1 MHKKFVVYLEV
12 PIFFHRKRKKIK
24 LQMQSWK
31 NFNIGPKTH
40 LIAQRSP
47 LEGLVINL
55 FNFFQLV
62 TFFCHK

>member
-12 PIFFHRKRKKIK
+12 PVFFHRKRKKIK

-40 LIAQRSP
+40 LIAQGRTQDQRH
-47 LEGLVINL
+47 
-55 FNFFQLV
+55 NFS
-62 TFFCHK
+62 